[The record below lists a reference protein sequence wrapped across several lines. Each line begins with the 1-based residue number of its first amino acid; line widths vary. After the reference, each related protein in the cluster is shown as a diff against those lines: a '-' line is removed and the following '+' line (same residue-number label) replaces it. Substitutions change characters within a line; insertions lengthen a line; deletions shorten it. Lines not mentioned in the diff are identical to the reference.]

1 MAKLSSKLE
10 GKTILIGLSGGIA
23 CYKIANLVS
32 RLVQSKC
39 EVHVIMTNAATRF
52 IAPLTFA
59 SLTGNAVFDSQWTFV
74 DSHDPQHV
82 KLARKADA
90 LLVAPCTMDMLAILA
105 HGMTGDPLSL
115 VISAIDRNETP
126 VLLAPSMNATMLAQP
141 STVRNT
147 KQLMEDGFTIVTP
160 DDGWQAC
167 KTVGCGRLPDQDT
180 LIAALEVAIS

>member
-1 MAKLSSKLE
+1 MAKLNSKLE

-23 CYKIANLVS
+23 CYKVADLVS

-39 EVHVIMTNAATRF
+39 DVHVIMTEGAAKF
-52 IAPLTFA
+52 ITPLTFA
-59 SLTGNAVFDSQWTFV
+59 SLTGNAVFDSQWSFI
-74 DSHDPQHV
+74 DGFDPQHV

-90 LLVAPCTMDMLAILA
+90 MLVAPCTMNMLATLA
-105 HGMTGDPLSL
+105 YGMTSDPLSL
-115 VISAIDRNETP
+115 VISAIDRNDTP
-126 VLLAPSMNATMLAQP
+126 VLLAPSMNATMLAQA
-141 STVRNT
+141 STIRNT

-180 LIAALEVAIS
+180 LIASLEVAFS